1 MIRNTIETISRFV
14 SVYRRRLIAL
24 RIMRVSSIVLAAF
37 FFLLASLQLL
47 FAFFPW
53 TVLPFFVD
61 AAFLGAG
68 LFIFGHAI
76 AAATM
81 RAPAMVSVA
90 RAIERRS
97 GMKNPFLSI
106 SIELAGDERT
116 RVNPFTGEA
125 CGRAAAEIERYPRS
139 PEWPRRA
146 VIIGAAAAVLG
157 LWCLLNQ
164 QLSPRLLDYW
174 AMPFSPLSAAGAAV
188 SPGSIAV
195 PLNASVTL
203 RLEPA
208 EGRFPSSRC
217 MLFSPEGERLTS
229 ILLRPDSAGVFTH
242 RLDSVRSSFL
252 YRFAVGG
259 ALTQTDTVT
268 VVPLPRLLRLSVSV
282 RPPAYTRQ
290 AEYRLPE
297 GQGNFEAFAGSTARM
312 TIESG
317 RLTRAM
323 LMRGRPPSARRGD
336 TVPLAVQ
343 GQTATCELKVDASFD
358 YRFTLVD
365 SFGQKNDSLPV
376 FHIDCVP
383 DEPPLVQIVKPGFS
397 KDLQPEQVETL
408 AVEGADDIGVR
419 SLFVRWRKPG
429 RDTGGRR
436 DLSVPAAPPVV
447 RAAFIWDL
455 TELYLFPGDTVFYWA
470 EITDTKPSGRP
481 QQGFSDT
488 FTFRIPTFEEIHRRI
503 VEKTL
508 SAEKTIGAVRGR
520 QADLENRLENVM
532 KTLNSKRELSWE
544 QKEILRDAKKE
555 FEAQADSLRGSL
567 EALRENV
574 EKMKQEGPAGEELAR
589 KFDRVRE
596 AVDSLVKEFGDSLL
610 FAMKD
615 VERPVSMNELRQ
627 ALEKLNSMLPQ
638 LDEQLDNVLK
648 LLEMLKEDRTLAELA
663 MRAERLSKEQAA
675 LSRSEMRD
683 RAAAA
688 RQKELNDRIQ
698 KLSRDAGA
706 AAADSLGSKA
716 MVDSLRNAMQAEL
729 GQPSG
734 MPSRES
740 MNQMS
745 GALLSFSQD
754 LMQMMNF
761 KEGLRMAQERERLLS
776 LARDALSLTEW
787 QEEIRRDAASSRDEA
802 EAARSQQAL
811 RDALAR
817 ASDAGDSLSMLS
829 PQDMAAVG
837 RGFKGAVDASKEVI
851 GALGAGEGRA
861 AMAASAAS
869 LRSLAGALIAALA
882 NIDKGQQSSCSGGA
896 CMMPGLGRLSGR
908 QAAINS
914 MTADLLGQLLRG
926 SRPGGGSALGGNAS
940 EARRAAQKAQA
951 AIADELKKLTEKY
964 GREAGEGL
972 RGRVGELEEEAKRLA
987 AMLERPAPDITER
1000 QDRFLA
1006 RMLETTLSMHRE
1018 GEGKD
1023 EWKSR
1028 TAETVFSGG
1037 TAAPPGAFFK
1047 DADLFHRLRQ
1057 KAYQGNY
1064 PASYRAALRA
1074 YFDALSGKYLK

>member
-1 MIRNTIETISRFV
+1 MIRNTFETVSRFV
-14 SVYRRRLIAL
+14 AAYRRRLIAL
-24 RIMRVSSIVLAAF
+24 RIIRVSGIVLAVF
-37 FFLLASLQLL
+37 FFLLASLQLI

-53 TVLPFFVD
+53 TVLPLVVD

-68 LFIFGHAI
+68 FFILVHAI
-76 AAATM
+76 AAATV
-81 RAPAMVSVA
+81 RAPDTLSVA
-90 RAIERRS
+90 RSIERRS
-97 GMKNPFLSI
+97 GLKTRFLSL
-106 SIELAGDERT
+106 SLELTKDERT
-116 RVNPFTGEA
+116 RGNPFTGKA
-125 CGRAAAEIERYPRS
+125 CGLAAAEIEHYPRS
-139 PEWPRRA
+139 PGLPRYAA
-146 VIIGAAAAVLG
+146 VTGAAAMVLG

-174 AMPFSPLSAAGAAV
+174 ALPFSSGSAGGAVV

-195 PLNASVTL
+195 PLYASVTL

-208 EGRFPSSRC
+208 AGRFPSSRC
-217 MLFSPEGERLTS
+217 LLFSPEGERLSS

-268 VVPLPRLLRLSVSV
+268 VVPLPGLLRLSISV

-290 AEYRLPE
+290 AERALPE
-297 GQGNFEAFAGSTARM
+297 GQGNFEAYAGSTARM
-312 TIESG
+312 TIESD
-317 RLTRAM
+317 RLVRA
-323 LMRGRPPSARRGD
+323 LLVRGRPPAAGHGD
-336 TVPLAVQ
+336 TVPLSMQ
-343 GQTATCELKVDASFD
+343 GQTASCELKVDAPFD
-358 YRFTLVD
+358 YRFMLADTL
-365 SFGQKNDSLPV
+365 GQKNDSLPV
-376 FHIDCVP
+376 FHIECVP
-383 DEPPLVQIVKPGFS
+383 DEPPLVQIIKPGFS

-408 AVEGADDIGVR
+408 AVEGADDLGVR
-419 SLFVRWRKPG
+419 SLFLRWKKPG

-436 DLSVPAAPPVV
+436 DLSAPAAPPVV
-447 RAAFIWDL
+447 RTAFIWDL

-470 EITDTKPSGRP
+470 EITDTKPFGRP

-488 FTFRIPTFEEIHRRI
+488 FTFRIPTFEEIHRQI
-503 VEKTL
+503 VEKAS

-520 QADLENRLENVM
+520 QADLENRLENIM

-544 QKEILRDAKKE
+544 QKEILGDVRKE
-555 FEAQADSLRGSL
+555 FKAQTDSLRGAL
-567 EALRENV
+567 ESLRENV

-615 VERPVSMNELRQ
+615 VERPVSMNDLRQ
-627 ALEKLNSMLPQ
+627 ALEKLNSMLPR

-648 LLEMLKEDRTLAELA
+648 FLEMLKEDRTLAELA

-675 LSRSEMRD
+675 LSRNEQRD
-683 RAAAA
+683 RGAAA
-688 RQKELNDRIQ
+688 RQKDLNDRIQ

-716 MVDSLRNAMQAEL
+716 RVDSLQNALQAEL
-729 GQPSG
+729 GQLSG

-745 GALLSFSQD
+745 GALLSLSQD
-754 LMQMMNF
+754 LMQKMNF
-761 KEGLRMAQERERLLS
+761 KEALRMAQERERLLS

-787 QEEIRRDAASSRDEA
+787 QEEIRRDAVASRDEA

-817 ASDAGDSLSMLS
+817 TSDAGDSLSMLS

-837 RGFKGAVDASKEVI
+837 KGFKGAADASKEVI
-851 GALGAGEGRA
+851 DALGSGEGRT

-869 LRSLAGALIAALA
+869 LRSLAGALLAALA
-882 NIDKGQQSSCSGGA
+882 NIDNRPQSSCSGGS
-896 CMMPGLGRLSGR
+896 CMMPGLRKLSGR

-926 SRPGGGSALGGNAS
+926 NRPGGNAMGGEAS

-951 AIADELKKLTEKY
+951 AIADELKKLADKY
-964 GREAGEGL
+964 GKEAGEGL

-987 AMLERPAPDITER
+987 AMLERPAPEIAEH

-1006 RMLETTLSMHRE
+1006 RMLETTLSMHKE

-1028 TAETVFSGG
+1028 SAETVFSEG
-1037 TAAPPGAFFK
+1037 TEAQPGSFFK
-1047 DADLFHRLRQ
+1047 DADLFHRVRQ
-1057 KAYQGNY
+1057 KAYRGNY